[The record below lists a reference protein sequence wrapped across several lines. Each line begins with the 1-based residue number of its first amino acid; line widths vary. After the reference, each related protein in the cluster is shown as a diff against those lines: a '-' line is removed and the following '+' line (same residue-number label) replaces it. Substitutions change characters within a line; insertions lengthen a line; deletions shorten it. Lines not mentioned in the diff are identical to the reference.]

1 MMHQSKFRLYSIL
14 GQIGVWVIFFMIY
27 SMEEW
32 EYSEAPISFLYGLIV
47 TMLHAG
53 MVYFHYY
60 FLLPLYRNRKRILYF
75 SLTLFV
81 LVLISI
87 ASYYIFL
94 NFPFDYDPEIEFWG
108 DVIYNFF
115 LLTLVTA
122 VSSLYYFVEAWFENI
137 KTESMLRSE
146 KLQAELNF
154 LKSQINPHFLFNTL
168 NNIYA
173 FAQTGNPKTAPML
186 ERLSSMLRFIVY
198 DCQEEQVALVKELE
212 TVEDLLEIYKMKNSR
227 QKNIN
232 LSVEGVKGY
241 HLIAP
246 LIIVNFVEN
255 ACKHSDAVSNPK
267 GFLAVKMSVNE
278 EDEFLL
284 DISNTFKKKP
294 KIDSKYQGLGLQN
307 IQKRLELLYKDSYS
321 FEEEIQENVYQLRLT
336 IPLKRK
342 Q

>member
-1 MMHQSKFRLYSIL
+1 MMHQSKFKLYSLL
-14 GQIGVWVIFFMIY
+14 GQIGVWIIFFMIY

-32 EYSEAPISFLYGLIV
+32 EYSGASISFLYGFLV
-47 TMLHAG
+47 TLLHAV

-60 FLLPLYRNRKRILYF
+60 VLLPFYRQKKRLLYF
-75 SLTLFV
+75 SLTLFSIV
-81 LVLISI
+81 LLSI
-87 ASYYIFL
+87 LSYYIFL

-173 FAQTGNPKTAPML
+173 YAQTNNPKTAPML
-186 ERLSSMLRFIVY
+186 ERLSSILRFIVY

-212 TVEDLLEIYKMKNSR
+212 TVEDLLEMYKMKNSG
-227 QKNIN
+227 QKNIR
-232 LSVEGVKGY
+232 LSAEGVKGF
-241 HLIAP
+241 HLIDP
-246 LIIVNFVEN
+246 LILVNFVEN
-255 ACKHSDAVSNPK
+255 ACKHSDVFTNPK
-267 GFLAVKMSVNE
+267 GFLEVDMSVNDA
-278 EDEFLL
+278 DELL
-284 DISNTFKKKP
+284 LNISNTFKQKP

-307 IQKRLELLYKDSYS
+307 IQKRLELLYEEAYNY
-321 FEEEIQENVYQLRLT
+321 EEEVQENVYQLRLR